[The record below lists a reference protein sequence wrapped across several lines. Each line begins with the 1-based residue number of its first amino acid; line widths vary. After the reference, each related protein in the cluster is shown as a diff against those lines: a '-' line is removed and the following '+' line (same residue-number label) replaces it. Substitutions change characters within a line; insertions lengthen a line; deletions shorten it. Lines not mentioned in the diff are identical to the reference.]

1 MTTRQR
7 RDRAPQ
13 TESVPVNAAP
23 LAVEGLSRSYG
34 QTIALR
40 DASLQFDPGTIHA
53 ILGENGSGKSTLV
66 KLLSGVVAP
75 TRGRI
80 MVSGEVVT
88 VGDPATMRRLGV
100 GTAFQEVLVA
110 PDRSVADNVLLGCDR
125 LFRRVVPRVRRHG
138 VVAGLLA
145 QITDRAIDPARRAG
159 DLDLPTRQL
168 LVIARALAIAPR
180 VLVLD
185 EVTAALDHAERER
198 VFAFMQDF
206 VAAGCLVLFITHR
219 MDEVAR
225 LADRVTIL
233 RSGSIVRT
241 VLRDEA
247 SAPLLLS
254 LMAPQPPAKGH

>member
-1 MTTRQR
+1 MNP
-7 RDRAPQ
+7 A
-13 TESVPVNAAP
+13 S
-23 LAVEGLSRSYG
+23 LAIEGLSRSYG

-40 DASLQFDPGTIHA
+40 DASLQFEAGTIHA

-80 MVSGEVVT
+80 IVMGSPIRAG
-88 VGDPATMRRLGV
+88 GPATMRQVGV

-125 LFRRVVPRVRRHG
+125 LFHRAYPRARRHG
-138 VVAGLLA
+138 VVAHLLA
-145 QITDRAIDPARRAG
+145 RITDRIIDPAVRAG

-198 VFAFMQDF
+198 VFAFMQAF
-206 VAAGCLVLFITHR
+206 VTDGGLVLFITHR
-219 MDEVAR
+219 MDEVTR
-225 LADRVTIL
+225 LAHRVTVL

-241 VLRDEA
+241 VPRGEA

-254 LMAPQPPAKGH
+254 LMAPQPPARGT